1 MPKKINPPSA
11 LIRRMRRI
19 ATSALPPPVRG
30 AGPPEDTPEP
40 PENLNES
47 KVFFSH
53 RSFLNYDKTIHK
65 KEK

>member
-1 MPKKINPPSA
+1 
-11 LIRRMRRI
+11 MRRI

-30 AGPPEDTPEP
+30 AGPPEDTPKP
-40 PENLNES
+40 PEDLNEN
-47 KVFFSH
+47 KVFFGH

>member
-1 MPKKINPPSA
+1 
-11 LIRRMRRI
+11 MRRI

-30 AGPPEDTPEP
+30 AGPPEDTPKP
-40 PENLNES
+40 PEDLNEN